1 MNKRVVITG
10 LGVVSS
16 IGVGWKEFWNSLLN
30 GKSGIGP
37 VTSFDTSGHFTHNGG
52 EVKDFY
58 PDRFINV
65 NKVNFLVV
73 DLDLR
78 YQPQDLRWK
87 IQKCSSGASR
97 DMLVGTCVGTTLG
110 SVQNVE
116 IINRA

>member
-16 IGVGWKEFWNSLLN
+16 IGIGWKEFWNSLLN

-65 NKVNFLVV
+65 NKVNFMS
-73 DLDLR
+73 R
-78 YQPQDLRWK
+78 AIQFASRPQDLRWK
-87 IQKCSSGASR
+87 MQIFPAALVVICS
-97 DMLVGTCVGTTLG
+97 LVLVWAQLWDLY
-110 SVQNVE
+110 
-116 IINRA
+116 RMWKL